1 MFDKLILLFLYKD
14 CLRNFGDKLS
24 QMEETEIMDYPKI
37 WFLGPE
43 AQKIQAVEGK
53 PNNNGIN
60 HIFNY
65 IHSSIINYGTII
77 S

>member
-1 MFDKLILLFLYKD
+1 
-14 CLRNFGDKLS
+14 
-24 QMEETEIMDYPKI
+24 MDYPKI

-77 S
+77 SQADTLKIIFQNQAMMTVMEII